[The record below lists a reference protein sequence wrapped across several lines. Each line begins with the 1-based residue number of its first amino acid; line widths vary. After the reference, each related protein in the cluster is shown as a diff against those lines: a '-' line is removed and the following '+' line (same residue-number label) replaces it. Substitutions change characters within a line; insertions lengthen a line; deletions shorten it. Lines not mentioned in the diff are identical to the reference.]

1 MVLILS
7 LPFLIIV
14 IFSVMFLGKVLTISP
29 EQREINDKE
38 QMQWMDYWNQKKRW
52 VKRYKILI

>member
-7 LPFLIIV
+7 LLLLKIV

-29 EQREINDKE
+29 EQREINDNE
-38 QMQWMDYWNQKKRW
+38 QMQWIREFNQQRVQEKKT
-52 VKRYKILI
+52 

>member
-7 LPFLIIV
+7 LFLLLIV
-14 IFSVMFLGKVLTISP
+14 IFSVMFLGKVPTISP

-38 QMQWMDYWNQKKRW
+38 QMQWIREFNRQRVQEIKT
-52 VKRYKILI
+52 